1 MFTTT
6 RPKIGWKMDD
16 DDRKRIA
23 HGVAFEEKVFKAHDN
38 GDGRVKL
45 DVGEAYCVA
54 NEVKRLRGEAERR
67 EYYQGIVYEVC
78 AMLDACADVG
88 GTLRVEGSRVSRITC
103 GTEESPST
111 GVQDALRDLIEQ
123 RSGSRASS
131 SQDVV
136 WLAMHQAVV
145 AYGGEADGMFNAA
158 GFSSCLMRIAGLKG
172 VIDGILV
179 SAILAGRTDVEALDS
194 GGSHYRLLGER

>member
-1 MFTTT
+1 MDDLTEA
-6 RPKIGWKMDD
+6 KIGWKMDD
-16 DDRKRIA
+16 DDRKRVA
-23 HGVAFEEKVFKAHDN
+23 HGVAFEEAVFKAHDN
-38 GDGRVKL
+38 GDRRVKL
-45 DVGEAYCVA
+45 DVGVAYCVA

-78 AMLDACADVG
+78 AILDACADVG

-123 RSGSRASS
+123 RRGSRASA
-131 SQDVV
+131 QDAV
-136 WLAMHQAVV
+136 WLAMHQAVG
-145 AYGGEADGMFNAA
+145 AYGGEADGVFNAA